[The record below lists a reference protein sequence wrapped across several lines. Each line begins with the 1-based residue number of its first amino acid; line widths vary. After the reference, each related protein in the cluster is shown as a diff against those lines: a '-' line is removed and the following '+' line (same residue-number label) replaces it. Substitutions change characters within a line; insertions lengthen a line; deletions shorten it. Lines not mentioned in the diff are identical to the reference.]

1 MPCHQKC
8 KHFNSEYVLHF
19 FFVTIY
25 SPFSVLRRYLEVKR
39 ENFEAEF
46 FCIHKFR
53 HTLNKITFNGGWNG
67 GDKNEHILIQ
77 SSWSF
82 QNSVTVNAFNILP
95 FYITHES
102 LWRPWFPHFSS
113 FLVRKKS
120 VVWNLYSPGRS
131 ENFCWVITEKK
142 LLGGFFFYVFKFTK
156 EMKKH
161 FFFKFICEAKKSSTI
176 LTKLL

>member
-1 MPCHQKC
+1 MPRRGIRNAVCHVTK
-8 KHFNSEYVLHF
+8 NANISTPNMYYF
-19 FFVTIY
+19 FRNHLF
-25 SPFSVLRRYLEVKR
+25 PFSVLRRYLEVKR
-39 ENFEAEF
+39 ENFEGEF

-67 GDKNEHILIQ
+67 GDKKEHILTQ

-113 FLVRKKS
+113 FWWGKSREKVSGVEFIFTGKK
-120 VVWNLYSPGRS
+120 W
-131 ENFCWVITEKK
+131 K
-142 LLGGFFFYVFKFTK
+142 LLLNYN
-156 EMKKH
+156 KK
-161 FFFKFICEAKKSSTI
+161 
-176 LTKLL
+176 